1 MSLLAAHHSKPQASP
16 SDLPLKMRIVIVLVC
31 LIQGCLLY
39 LCNHFS
45 DREWMIPHSSALL
58 YTQVLSGSLPLIFVM
73 SVNTLRDKILWKAL
87 LAYTAIFVAMTAWI
101 KWNDVGVRDYGSL
114 FGTFYLALFLIVFV
128 TLPWLQ
134 ARINNPSSS
143 IDYSELPAI
152 YGKTPLPPC

>member
-16 SDLPLKMRIVIVLVC
+16 SNLPLKTRIVIVLVC